1 MFNFQEMSCCFTCA
15 TGMERNNENEGGS
28 KVRIFSYSEMRKA
41 THDFSGANKIGEG
54 GFGSVFRGKL
64 KDGTIVAVKV
74 LSANSRQGV
83 REFVTELTAISDI
96 VHENLITLVGC
107 CAEGSQRILVYNYLE
122 NNSLSYTLLGS
133 GRSNIR
139 GYLAP
144 EYAVRGQVTKK
155 SDIYSFGVL
164 LLEIVA
170 GRCNYNS
177 RLPQGDQFLLEKTW
191 AYYVQGKLEKVI
203 DAEAGED
210 LNVEEAC
217 RFLKVGLLC
226 AQDAM
231 KLRPN
236 MASVVLMLI
245 GEKGISVDRITKPA
259 VIGDPYLDRRPSN
272 ADSTTMKSFATTEAL
287 TSSEANTEW
296 SL

>member
-1 MFNFQEMSCCFTCA
+1 MND
-15 TGMERNNENEGGS
+15 
-28 KVRIFSYSEMRKA
+28 VP
-41 THDFSGANKIGEG
+41 
-54 GFGSVFRGKL
+54 
-64 KDGTIVAVKV
+64 
-74 LSANSRQGV
+74 SANTQ
-83 REFVTELTAISDI
+83 
-96 VHENLITLVGC
+96 
-107 CAEGSQRILVYNYLE
+107 
-122 NNSLSYTLLGS
+122 
-133 GRSNIR
+133 
-139 GYLAP
+139 
-144 EYAVRGQVTKK
+144 
-155 SDIYSFGVL
+155 DIYILLIWHWVFLNLKGLWGGGVL
-164 LLEIVA
+164 L
-170 GRCNYNS
+170 
-177 RLPQGDQFLLEKTW
+177 QTW